1 MLEHGSNRS
10 NRVPFMVRRLTVL
23 QNDDTDDA
31 AAARR
36 PRWHWVLIGAGF
48 VITLFL
54 PLSQLGVWLGHRLSE
69 TAPSENGALRIGL
82 GALPVALSFLIAAG
96 AAGALV
102 GRFGGRA
109 KTREAALSGALGAF
123 IGWGLAALGG
133 PLSPWVVAVTAF
145 FVLVIFGAGAAFVG
159 ARLGLGRRV

>member
-1 MLEHGSNRS
+1 
-10 NRVPFMVRRLTVL
+10 MVRRLNVL

-31 AAARR
+31 LAARR

-54 PLSQLGVWLGHRLSE
+54 PLSQLGVWLGHGLSR
-69 TAPSENGALRIGL
+69 AVQLKENGALQIGL
-82 GALPVALSFLIAAG
+82 GALPVAFSFLIACG

-109 KTREAALSGALGAF
+109 KGREAALSGALGAF
-123 IGWGLAALGG
+123 TGWGLAALGG
-133 PLSPWVVAVTAF
+133 ALTPWVVSVTAF

-159 ARLGLGRRV
+159 ARLGLARRV